1 MDDFVLNESNHSF
14 LIDQSIRNKFNLFNE
29 VIYGYKDIVMSF
41 L

>member
-14 LIDQSIRNKFNLFNE
+14 LIDQLIRNKFNLFNE
-29 VIYGYKDIVMSF
+29 VIYDYKDIVMSF